1 MSELGLT
8 VFVVDDDPAMR
19 NSLPRTLR
27 MRGFEVEVFASAPDF
42 LAQYDGKRPGCL
54 VLDLR
59 MPEMSGLEL
68 QQRLGDSAR
77 FLATIFI
84 SGHGGVR
91 ESVQAMKGG
100 AMDFIE
106 KPFRTSSLV
115 ERIEAAF
122 EQVRSQLELQRKCA
136 DIRMRFDRLTA
147 REAEIVARIVACPA
161 EISSKEIGRHLGI
174 SPRTIDHHRAR
185 ILEKLE
191 VRSTAELVG
200 LAVRMH
206 RDCAEPLFDPVSPPE
221 D

>member
-1 MSELGLT
+1 MSEPALT

-27 MRGFEVEVFASAPDF
+27 MRGYEVEVFASAPDF
-42 LAQYDGKRPGCL
+42 LEHHDGKTPGCL

-68 QQRLGDSAR
+68 QQRLGAGAH
-77 FLATIFI
+77 LLPTIFI
-84 SGHGGVR
+84 SGHGGIR

-106 KPFRTSSLV
+106 KPFRTSALV

-122 EQVRSQLELQRKCA
+122 AKVRDRLELQDRCA
-136 DIRMRFDRLTA
+136 DIRMRFERLTA
-147 REAEIVARIVACPA
+147 REAEIVSRIVACPA

-200 LAVRMH
+200 LAARMQ
-206 RDCAEPLFDPVSPPE
+206 RDCGDPLFVLAAPSE